1 MIISYSWIFLPYHVI
16 SNNAWPYSK
25 TLLRFSTIVD
35 QKCYVI
41 IADWL
46 YIWVNQSEIY
56 GILAMYYR
64 SEILWLFIA
73 PFNNAFLPVGTFFLY
88 LSHSLSKDY
97 NGFANFLFY
106 LTFHSDICQIKR
118 FKFITFRMC
127 IYKKYMGTVK
137 QYESSIE
144 Y

>member
-1 MIISYSWIFLPYHVI
+1 MFISYSWISLPYYAT
-16 SNNAWPYSK
+16 SNNAIRKLSCVFQP
-25 TLLRFSTIVD
+25 LNDL
-35 QKCYVI
+35 KCFLI
-41 IADWL
+41 ISGGL
-46 YIWVNQSEIY
+46 CNYFNQSEIY

-118 FKFITFRMC
+118 FKFITFRLC
-127 IYKKYMGTVK
+127 ICKKYMGTVK